1 MKACG
6 SCHKLD
12 LLTSRRGTHDEWQ
25 ATIVAMVEKGADASD
40 EEFNAVLDYLTKN
53 YGHDRPGGQSAAAA
67 KNVEAKKDRIVY

>member
-1 MKACG
+1 
-6 SCHKLD
+6 
-12 LLTSRRGTHDEWQ
+12 
-25 ATIVAMVEKGADASD
+25 MVEKGADASD